1 MSFQHS
7 SWVEG
12 RRSSSSGLS
21 EQALESLLRYPLC
34 IELEATLAELSRLP
48 IEDVELASERFRED
62 LRTQAARVERAIEL
76 FDPHALAIVQGYD
89 PSNAV
94 AREIAIRR
102 DLSVIAF
109 ENTAHKER
117 MLWDDQSALTTNR
130 NLAKNYFWRYRDSV
144 AQEQAEAYC
153 KSLIA
158 QTKANKTAEHES
170 PVRAFEGSAAGRPNV
185 LFLGQ
190 VYTDSSII
198 FGVGAWKTPV
208 DLAVALA
215 RLAVELDFNLWFK
228 LHPKEVSG
236 FAPVTGRPYRKLTH
250 RKLMANAEFRELSK
264 DTSRFMVDHENAYD
278 TYGLIGAAEVAVTVN
293 SQAGLEAAI
302 RGLPTVVAGDAFYGG
317 LGFTQDAPEPRLLK
331 VQLEHALGLDEEQKR
346 EATAEARVLAYIYF
360 ERYCIQKSPES
371 VANVI
376 ARRCFARG

>member
-1 MSFQHS
+1 
-7 SWVEG
+7 
-12 RRSSSSGLS
+12 
-21 EQALESLLRYPLC
+21 
-34 IELEATLAELSRLP
+34 
-48 IEDVELASERFRED
+48 
-62 LRTQAARVERAIEL
+62 
-76 FDPHALAIVQGYD
+76 LAIVQGYD

-94 AREIAIRR
+94 AREVAIRR

-153 KSLIA
+153 ESLIA
-158 QTKANKTAEHES
+158 QTKANKAAEHES
-170 PVRAFEGSAAGRPNV
+170 PARTFEGSVAGRPNV

-198 FGVGAWKTPV
+198 FGLGAWETPV

-236 FAPVTGRPYRKLTH
+236 SAPVTGRPYRKLTH
-250 RKLMANAEFRELSK
+250 RKLMANEEFCELSK
-264 DTSRFMVDHENAYD
+264 DTSRFMVDHENTYD
-278 TYGLIGAAEVAVTVN
+278 TYGLIAAAEVAVTVN
-293 SQAGLEAAI
+293 SQAGLEAVI

-317 LGFTQDAPEPRLLK
+317 LGFTQDVPEPRLLK
-331 VQLEHALGLDEEQKR
+331 VQLEHALGLDGEQKR
-346 EATAEARVLAYIYF
+346 EATAEARLLAYIYF

-371 VANVI
+371 MANLI